1 MERNVMEAV
10 QIAKGVLAERDARI
24 ADLEARLAVAT
35 HWQGNLATIIRL
47 RGVVDAAIGWVADDE
62 SGDPRS
68 ADQGSARLHNA
79 VRAYQ
84 AEEKKLA
91 SMRTQQPSFSFTSP
105 PPLWCTKCKTGVA
118 AGRIQPGYR
127 ECRCGGSVHEIF
139 DTWVRR
145 PTPVKLCPT
154 CDGKRTIGVWDGKGG
169 FEYTRCETC
178 KEEGVLSGP
187 EWGVCQHCKKQL
199 SFAHNCCTS
208 CADERG
214 P

>member
-1 MERNVMEAV
+1 MTDDNKFRVLGIEHAKEVTMFDADKTYDTVKAEEILTATPTMIRTTDGRVFFKETDTDRN
-10 QIAKGVLAERDARI
+10 ARI
-24 ADLEARLAVAT
+24 ADLEASLAVAT

-47 RGVVDAAIGWVADDE
+47 RAVVDAAIGWVADDE
-62 SGDPRS
+62 SGDLNS

-84 AEEKKLA
+84 AEEKKL
-91 SMRTQQPSFSFTSP
+91 
-105 PPLWCTKCKTGVA
+105 VE
-118 AGRIQPGYR
+118 GRKSARAY
-127 ECRCGGSVHEIF
+127 
-139 DTWVRR
+139 R
-145 PTPVKLCPT
+145 PTPIKLCPT
-154 CDGKRTIGVWDGKGG
+154 CDGKRTIGSWDGKGG
-169 FEYTRCETC
+169 FTYTTCGTC
-178 KEEGVLSGP
+178 KGEGTLVGP